1 MEKDITYINQL
12 VEDAIR
18 KKPEQYLWQYKR
30 FKTRP
35 TLGHAA
41 RIY

>member
-1 MEKDITYINQL
+1 MNQWL
-12 VEDAIR
+12 EEVIQ

-35 TLGHAA
+35 KAGHAA